1 MNKFKCGAEEVLIAD
16 FSDVC
21 KNAKIIGFN
30 DTVIDVKGVVT
41 FHRVGSRNKLDKL
54 FDSPSRNV
62 EIDETTFN
70 TMVETLKTLSVEPQN
85 IVTESKT
92 KPVQTLV
99 INMDALKNDL
109 MISYQ
114 DGETITINNFVFTS
128 SIMNF
133 HGEALNPSQQVFYL
147 GFDEL
152 SKLKSYVFSAS
163 KN

>member
-1 MNKFKCGAEEVLIAD
+1 MNKFKCGAEEVLVAD

-133 HGEALNPSQQVFYL
+133 HVEALNPSQQVFYL